1 VVVSVRLIAGN
12 RKTGINTYESTG
24 LKWHTKFVKD
34 SQWERKFIKT
44 PGFLDSKG
52 APDDLYIESFFNW
65 LWGDPQVTWNIF
77 KTCLSWCQWVITTRR
92 LAEFKLKELEAHVRK
107 IPVVKVLRLLY
118 AAELYATIVCM
129 LHMLLLI
136 YAATA

>member
-65 LWGDPQVTWNIF
+65 LWGDPQVTREH
-77 KTCLSWCQWVITTRR
+77 LQDLLVLVPMGDHHAPARR
-92 LAEFKLKELEAHVRK
+92 VQVEG
-107 IPVVKVLRLLY
+107 
-118 AAELYATIVCM
+118 T
-129 LHMLLLI
+129 
-136 YAATA
+136 

>member
-1 VVVSVRLIAGN
+1 MVVSVRLIAGN

-34 SQWERKFIKT
+34 SQWEQKFIKT

-77 KTCLSWCQWVITTRR
+77 KTCLSRAACISPDLCPTR
-92 LAEFKLKELEAHVRK
+92 
-107 IPVVKVLRLLY
+107 VV
-118 AAELYATIVCM
+118 AGNGM
-129 LHMLLLI
+129 HMQRFAQCNTLC
-136 YAATA
+136 